1 MGIDPNHLDLTTTN
15 QTLIAMQ
22 RKYCHIGDCPA
33 SWQVIHYIPN
43 LAGNTIYVICFL
55 VLLGLQTFFG
65 VRHKTWTFLGSMIFG
80 LLAEIIGY
88 IGRILLHGNPFI
100 NNYFLM

>member
-1 MGIDPNHLDLTTTN
+1 
-15 QTLIAMQ
+15 
-22 RKYCHIGDCPA
+22 
-33 SWQVIHYIPN
+33 
-43 LAGNTIYVICFL
+43 VICFL

-80 LLAEIIGY
+80 LLLEIIGY

-100 NNYFLM
+100 NNYFLT